1 MSVTCGVNSETETVS
16 HPMFACHHCGM
27 PVCERHGWVVT
38 ADDAFDDGS
47 GQRSRDASDKSTR
60 VSHMSVSRV
69 AMHCPKC
76 ADEFHKGADR
86 HHGWTDT
93 WSQPARAAAG
103 VPGEQARV
111 GASER
116 T

>member
-1 MSVTCGVNSETETVS
+1 MSVTCGVNSEAETNV

-27 PVCERHGWVVT
+27 PICEQHGWVVT

-47 GQRSRDASDKSTR
+47 GRRTRDGAYAGPFMSRA
-60 VSHMSVSRV
+60 

-76 ADEFHKGADR
+76 ADDYHKGMDR
-86 HHGWTDT
+86 HHGWTDAHA
-93 WSQPARAAAG
+93 QPAGAG
-103 VPGEQARV
+103 APGEQAWA
-111 GASER
+111 GASGG